1 MFNKFKKTAA
11 LACAA
16 VTAVYLLSPLSATAE
31 QANTLS
37 DSAAVAETSDTDNSY
52 LAYYNE
58 YGDAERVTDSIT
70 LGIDKL
76 SGLENSAAVSSE
88 LDKQAVK
95 LNAEN
100 SFAEFSFDVKKA
112 GFYAF
117 TPEYLCYKG
126 SDKDITFSLYLDGEL
141 PYTEAGSLEIPRFWK
156 EDGEVLTDADGN
168 DLRPSQIEIYEWNT
182 AKVWNAQGLYA
193 EPYQIYLGE
202 GTHTL
207 KIGFLQE
214 PFAIT
219 KLVLENEK
227 TAPNYKDYISEFD
240 KSAYVES
247 DSVILQAEDSLKKSK
262 ATIYRTYDNASAAT
276 MPNDFK
282 HIKLN
287 TIGQSNWKKA
297 GDTLYW
303 VVPECKEGLYKISF
317 RSRQNIQYGMI
328 SFRTLRINGEIPF
341 KEAEYLD
348 FKYKTDWYMKT
359 LGDGEPMYIYIKPG
373 DIISLEC
380 IPGPT
385 SSIMRELQVLTNKLN
400 SLYREIMVLT
410 GSSPDV
416 NRDYNLEMQI
426 PDLEKNM
433 LALSKEADVL
443 YKQIEKTMQSSG
455 SQASTIKEMSVMLK
469 ELAAKPTDITL
480 RFDSFKSNIESLG
493 SLILLLQEQPLELDY
508 IVFSPKNQDVPS
520 GKVNIFKSFWYSV
533 RRLAASF
540 SNNGDYN
547 PNAKKQELVVWVAT
561 GRDQSQIIWRLITE
575 KYMPNAKCS
584 IKLNLVDTGDTLIK
598 AALAGKGPDVAL
610 SIPQDKP
617 VNLAMRNALLDLS
630 DYDLTDLKNST
641 HESAWTPFYY
651 KNGLYAVPQ
660 TESFDMLFYRTDIFS
675 ELGIEVPETWDEFYD
690 VVKKLQSK
698 NFEVGMSEID
708 SANQGVSL
716 GIGLFNKFLFQNGE
730 TYYNTDYTK
739 TNFDSKVSDQVFKS
753 WTELYTVYGMERSF
767 DFYSRFRSGDM
778 PMGIQGYTMYNQL
791 EQAAPEIRGLWSFAP
806 IPGTRKENGEIDRT
820 QATSISASI
829 VLNSAKEK
837 GIADEAVE
845 FVKWWSGAE
854 IQGAYAKELETTMG
868 IAARYTPA
876 NIEAFSSISWT
887 DSEKA
892 LLMKQWE
899 SSRNVREIP
908 GNYMISR
915 SLTNALRDTI
925 SGKNNAFRSLSIY
938 NDVINDEIER
948 KQQEFK

>member
-1 MFNKFKKTAA
+1 MFNKFKQTAA
-11 LACAA
+11 LVCAL
-16 VTAVYLLSPLSATAE
+16 VTSVYLLTPLSAA
-31 QANTLS
+31 ANQES
-37 DSAAVAETSDTDNSY
+37 GSENYSAALDVSGRDNAY
-52 LAYYNE
+52 LEYYNK
-58 YGDAERVTDSIT
+58 YDDAERITESIKLDT
-70 LGIDKL
+70 ENL
-76 SGLENSAAVSSE
+76 SGCENTLAVSEE
-88 LDKQAVK
+88 LGKRAVK
-95 LNAEN
+95 LNADN
-100 SFAEFSFDVKKA
+100 SFAEFSFNVKKA

-117 TPEYLCYKG
+117 VPEYLCYKG
-126 SDKDITFSLYLDGEL
+126 SDKDITFSLSLDGQL
-141 PYTEAGSLEIPRFWK
+141 PYKEASSFEIPRFWK
-156 EDGEVLTDADGN
+156 EEGEVLKDADGN
-168 DLRPSQIEIYEWNT
+168 DLRPSQVEIYEWNT

-193 EPYQIYLGE
+193 EPYQLYLSE
-202 GTHTL
+202 GVHTVRL
-207 KIGFLQE
+207 GFIEE
-214 PFAIT
+214 PFAISGLT
-219 KLVLENEK
+219 LGNENISLD
-227 TAPNYKDYISEFD
+227 YKAYISKYKETD
-240 KSAYVES
+240 YVDTEN
-247 DSVILQAEDSLKKSK
+247 VILQAEDSLKKSK

-276 MPNDFK
+276 LPNDEK

-287 TIGQSNWKKA
+287 TIGQSNWKKS
-297 GDTLYW
+297 GDTVYW
-303 VVPECKEGLYKISF
+303 EVPECKEGLYKISF

-359 LGDGEPMYIYIKPG
+359 LGDDNPMYLYIKPG
-373 DIISLEC
+373 DVISLEC

-385 SSIMRELQVLTNKLN
+385 SSIMRELQVLTNELN

-426 PDLEKNM
+426 PDLEKKM
-433 LALSKEADVL
+433 IALSKKADSL
-443 YKQIEKTMQSSG
+443 YKEIEDTMQSSG

-469 ELAAKPTDITL
+469 ELAEKPTDITL

-493 SLILLLQEQPLELDY
+493 SLLLLLQEQPLELDY
-508 IVFSPKNQDVPS
+508 IVFTPKNQKVPS
-520 GKVNIFKSFWYSV
+520 GKVNIFKGFWYSV
-533 RRLAASF
+533 RRLIASF
-540 SNNGDYN
+540 GNSGGYN
-547 PNAKKQELVVWVAT
+547 PNAKKQDLVVWVAT

-575 KYMPNAKCS
+575 KYTDDSGCN

-617 VNLAMRNALLDLS
+617 VNLAMRNGLLDLS
-630 DYDLTDLKNST
+630 EYDFTDLKNST

-651 KNGLYAVPQ
+651 KDGLYAVPQ
-660 TESFDMLFYRTDIFS
+660 SESFDMLFYRTDIFNQ
-675 ELGIEVPETWDEFYD
+675 LGIEVPETWDEFYD

-716 GIGLFNKFLFQNGE
+716 GIGLFNKLLFQNEE
-730 TYYNTDYTK
+730 TYYNSNYTK
-739 TNFDSKVSDQVFKS
+739 TNFDSAASNQAFKS
-753 WTELYTVYGMERSF
+753 WTKLYTVYGMERSF

-778 PMGIQGYTMYNQL
+778 PMGIQNYTMYNQL

-820 QATSISASI
+820 QSTSVSASI
-829 VLNSAKEK
+829 VLKSAKEK
-837 GIADEAVE
+837 GIADEAVR
-845 FVKWWSGAE
+845 FVKWWTSAE
-854 IQGAYAKELETTMG
+854 IQAAYAKELETTMG

-876 NIEAFSSISWT
+876 NIDAFSSVSWT
-887 DSEKA
+887 DNEKQ

-899 SSRNVREIP
+899 SSQNIREIP

-925 SGKNNAFRSLSIY
+925 SGKNNAFRSLAVY
-938 NDVINDEIER
+938 NNVINEEIER